1 MLEIR
6 VLGGLAADL
15 DGRPVQLPA
24 DARARELLGWLVVAP
39 GLHARSA
46 LAGRLRPDVGEE
58 SARKTL
64 RDAVYE
70 LRRVLGPDGRD
81 AIVATRDQVG
91 LEPALVRAD
100 LWEFRR
106 HVAAGELE
114 AAVDGPDGRAA
125 RRDGCRLGAARPR
138 RARRGARARA
148 RLAGRAGRG
157 RRATST
163 PRSAGRAGA
172 WRSSRSPR
180 RRTAT

>member
-1 MLEIR
+1 MVEIR
-6 VLGGLAADL
+6 VLGGLSVTVAGA
-15 DGRPVQLPA
+15 PVELPA
-24 DARARELLGWLVVAP
+24 DARAQELLGWLVVSP

-70 LRRVLGPDGRD
+70 LRRALGPDGRG

-114 AAVDGPDGRAA
+114 PAVEEGTGELLAGMDADWV
-125 RRDGCRLGAARPR
+125 L
-138 RARRGARARA
+138 RAREEHAAEVGRVLAA
-148 RLAGRAGRG
+148 LAGQA
-157 RRATST
+157 
-163 PRSAGRAGA
+163 
-172 WRSSRSPR
+172 
-180 RRTAT
+180 